1 MRRHALLC
9 AVLVIAAAAPFVGTA
24 AAAQEQ
30 VTLDVKVVN
39 QAGDPVSGATVNASW
54 DGGSATETTTSSG
67 RTLIDVPR
75 GADVQLTIR
84 DDTYTRNFPKVV
96 TNAEAQD
103 VIIEVAQKGSATL
116 TFSDGDSVA
125 VRNATVFVRDGQRVV
140 VKGQTNADGRFSTDT
155 IEQGD
160 YTLIFRKDGYLR
172 NETSLSVTGTEIG
185 SYEMRRGTVNV
196 QFNVFD
202 DHFDEPR
209 RLSNAAVAIEGIGT
223 QQTSNGRVTF
233 TVPVNTQ
240 QSISVTKEE
249 YETVDRTVTISESN
263 ENVRVNIQRTPELNL
278 TAESN
283 RVLVGNQVRVS
294 VLNAY
299 DEPVNGATIT
309 RDGEALGAADS
320 AGGFRFRIESAG
332 NHTIRA
338 ETDALTSDSVIVRG
352 LEADED
358 TPTSTPTA
366 TPSPTT
372 TPTETSTESQTATP
386 AVGLPGFTPA
396 VAVLGLLLAALLLR
410 RRD

>member
-1 MRRHALLC
+1 MRRHVLLC

-30 VTLDVKVVN
+30 VTLDVQVINQQGETVGGAVVN
-39 QAGDPVSGATVNASW
+39 ATW
-54 DGGSATETTTSSG
+54 DGGSATGTTTSSG

-75 GADVQLTIR
+75 GEDVSLQIS
-84 DDTYTRNFPKVV
+84 DETYTRNFPKRIGNAQEQRV
-96 TNAEAQD
+96 T
-103 VIIEVAQKGSATL
+103 VEVARKGSAVL
-116 TFSDGDSVA
+116 TFSEEGDESVQ
-125 VRNATVFVRDGQRVV
+125 NATVFVRDGQRVV
-140 VKGQTNADGRFSTDT
+140 VKGQTNSAGRFSTGT
-155 IEQGD
+155 IERGD
-160 YTLIFRKDGYLR
+160 YTLIYRKGGYFR
-172 NETSLSVTGTEIG
+172 NETSLSVTSDIIRP
-185 SYEMRRGTVNV
+185 YEMRQGSVNV
-196 QFNVFD
+196 EFQVSD
-202 DHFDEPR
+202 DHFDDPR
-209 RLSNAAVAIEGIGT
+209 PVTQAAVTVEDVGT
-223 QQTSNGRVTF
+223 QRTTAGRVTF
-233 TVPVNTQ
+233 TVPVNTRQ
-240 QSISVTKEE
+240 GISVTKEG
-249 YETVDRTVTISESN
+249 YETVDRTVTIGESN

-283 RVLVGNQVRVS
+283 RVLVGNQVGVS

-338 ETDALTSDSVIVRG
+338 ETDALTSDPVIVRG

-372 TPTETSTESQTATP
+372 TPTETSTESRTATP